1 MLNYGTFL
9 EIFNEDNQIFAFYRE
24 YDKEKILVL
33 LNFSDKVS
41 NINVVSEID
50 SLSNGNYEILLS
62 NYNRTSVESKLE
74 PYESYILKVM

>member
-1 MLNYGTFL
+1 MEELNRAIESLGMIPISTTS
-9 EIFNEDNQIFAFYRE
+9 
-24 YDKEKILVL
+24 DKEKILVL

-62 NYNRTSVESKLE
+62 NYNRTS
-74 PYESYILKVM
+74 M